1 MSRTWVF
8 GYGSLVAPSS
18 VARTID
24 RVIEHPD
31 ERVVTHLHGY
41 GRRWNYGSQLLRG
54 NWTVGD
60 ISVSDGVV
68 VSLGLEAAAGEQC
81 NGVSILVD
89 DTELAALDARESDY
103 ELTDITDR
111 VEIETDRT
119 AGRFPAKVVTF
130 VPRPGSIERYERAR
144 DERRAAVRAEYVRL
158 VHAAFDALGP
168 DHRRRFDRT
177 PDPDV
182 PVAEIELIRR
192 SP

>member
-1 MSRTWVF
+1 VSRTWVF

-24 RVIEHPD
+24 RIIDHPH

-54 NWTVGD
+54 NWSAGGITV
-60 ISVSDGVV
+60 SNGVV
-68 VSLGLEAAAGEQC
+68 VSLGLEISTDESC

-89 DTELAALDARESDY
+89 GAELAALGARESDY

-111 VEIETDRT
+111 VTVDADRF
-119 AGRFPAKVVTF
+119 AGQVVTF
-130 VPRPGSIERYERAR
+130 VPRPGSVERYERAR
-144 DERRAAVRAEYVRL
+144 DEQRAAVRAEYVEL
-158 VHAAFDALGP
+158 VHAAFDELGRE
-168 DHRRRFDRT
+168 HRRLFDRT

-182 PVAEIELIRR
+182 PVADIELIRKR
-192 SP
+192 R